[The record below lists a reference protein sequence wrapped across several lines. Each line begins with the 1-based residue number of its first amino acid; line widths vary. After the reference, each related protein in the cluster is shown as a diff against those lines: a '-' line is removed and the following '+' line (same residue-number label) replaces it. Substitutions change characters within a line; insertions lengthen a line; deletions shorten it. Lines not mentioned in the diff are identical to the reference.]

1 MLKSPVDA
9 SGGGPAT
16 STSMLRSVIRRAGGA
31 AKTSFAAVGF
41 ITAVGLAIEYDMF
54 NGIAPTDPKKSKI
67 SESDKKKVL
76 VIPFHRLQLVEHKQR
91 NDWKSLLS
99 GLDSSNQEDKII
111 KMELRE
117 IVDLIH
123 HAAMDPNV
131 TALYGIFGHGSSLAG
146 QGWADL
152 EEVRNALRVFR
163 ESHRRHPEPNLSHK
177 AQVIPY
183 NRSKPMYAYADSF
196 ASLGDPGNKEYY
208 LASIFTH
215 IHMQKQGELNLLG
228 LMSQQYFLRGLLEK
242 YNIGVNVFKHG
253 QYKNAPNMFTE
264 YKMNRAHRDNVTNI
278 LQSLNQDICDD
289 ITDSRSKALLA
300 SWLRKQSNSKVNSV
314 EMWRQIHEAGTFSAV
329 SSWKAGLIDY
339 LPRRDP
345 LPDLIESGESN
356 EKEEEKQETWNLDE
370 TDFKRFKGNKAI
382 GLEEYSKQVT
392 KANKAQERKQRI
404 QHMFAQYPV
413 VGKLLPAAGMEVDSP
428 DGGGKNE
435 EIALVYLDG
444 MINDAAARKTVNSIR
459 KIRQDKN
466 VKAVVLRVSSS
477 GGAITPC
484 ETISQELQA
493 LKVPVVVSF
502 GNVSASG
509 GYYVSAFADR
519 IFCSKK
525 TITGSVG
532 VFGIRLDLTQ
542 LAAKYG
548 VNVETVA
555 VGDLAALYDPMHPM
569 TRKMKNNV
577 ATSIDRYYA
586 TFKNVVATGR
596 NLPLDYV
603 EMIAQGRVWTGDQ
616 AKTNGLVDELG
627 GLHRAIAYARREY
640 ATGDAEVVVW
650 PKRSMIFE
658 KLMGAMQQGDA
669 RLLKSALYEYMGFGE
684 QVGDSYSQV
693 ESDTANVVGSLVD
706 RIMNASPSSS
716 LAGNL
721 GGVML
726 AADEDTAIRCL
737 LENTGKASAAPSFPV
752 EFWE

>member
-1 MLKSPVDA
+1 MTQ
-9 SGGGPAT
+9 GPAAPNGSGPAA
-16 STSMLRSVIRRAGGA
+16 STSRFRSVIRRAGGA
-31 AKTSFAAVGF
+31 VKTSFAAAGF
-41 ITAVGLAIEYDMF
+41 VAAVGLAIEYDAF
-54 NGIAPTDPKKSKI
+54 KSPPKDPKKA
-67 SESDKKKVL
+67 ESDKKVL
-76 VIPFHRLQLVEHKQR
+76 VIPFHRLQLVERKQS
-91 NDWKSLLS
+91 NWQSQLAA
-99 GLDSSNQEDKII
+99 LDSSKQDDKII
-111 KMELRE
+111 QMEVRE

-131 TALYGIFGHGSSLAG
+131 TALYGIFGHGSKLAE

-163 ESHRRHPEPNLSHK
+163 ESHRRHPEPNLSHQ

-183 NRSKPMYAYADSF
+183 NSSKPLYAYADSF
-196 ASLGDPGNKEYY
+196 ASLADPGNKEYY

-228 LMSQQYFLRGLLEK
+228 LMTQVTFIRGLLEK

-278 LQSLNQDICDD
+278 LQALNQDVCDD

-300 SWLRKQSNSKVNSV
+300 SWMRKQSSSKVNSV
-314 EMWRQIHEAGTFSAV
+314 EMWRQIHDAGTFPAV
-329 SSWKAGLIDY
+329 SAWKAGLIDF

-345 LPDLIESGESN
+345 LPDLIESQESD
-356 EKEEEKQETWNLDE
+356 EKEEEKQQTWNLDE

-382 GLEEYSKQVT
+382 GLEEYSKHIAKT
-392 KANKAQERKQRI
+392 KKAEERKQRT
-404 QHMFAQYPV
+404 QQLLAKFPM
-413 VGKLLPAAGMEVDSP
+413 VGKLASAVGMEIEWP
-428 DGGGKNE
+428 PTGGDKSGK
-435 EIALVYLDG
+435 IALVHLDG
-444 MINDAAARKTVNSIR
+444 MIGDAAARKTVNSIR
-459 KIRQDKN
+459 KIRQDKD

-509 GYYVSAFADR
+509 GYYVAAAADR

-525 TITGSVG
+525 TVTGSVG
-532 VFGIRLDLTQ
+532 VFGIRLDLTK

-548 VNVETVA
+548 ITAEHVS
-555 VGDLAALYDPMHPM
+555 VGDLAGVYSPMQPM

-577 ATSIDRYYA
+577 GASIDRYYA
-586 TFKNVVATGR
+586 NFKNVVATGR
-596 NLPLDYV
+596 DLPLDYV

-627 GLHRAIAYARREY
+627 GLHRAIAYARRNY
-640 ATGDAEVVVW
+640 ATLETEVVVW
-650 PKRSMIFE
+650 PKRTTFFGM
-658 KLMGAMQQGDA
+658 LMEAREQGDA
-669 RLLKSALYEYMGFGE
+669 MLLKSALYEYMGVAE
-684 QVGDSYSQV
+684 QVGESYSQAG
-693 ESDTANVVGSLVD
+693 SDSANVVGSLVD
-706 RIMNASPSSS
+706 SIMNTTSSS
-716 LAGNL
+716 GLPGNLAG
-721 GGVML
+721 VMM

-737 LENTGKASAAPSFPV
+737 LENAGKSSAPSFPL
-752 EFWE
+752 EFWD